1 MDITETDKTR
11 SESDK
16 ASDPAA
22 DSEDLANAPKSTEVD
37 EGDNGKQDIS
47 HTEAEGDHQTDQQ
60 FGALNHSRDGKNRD
74 KVMKD
79 NSLEDNLSEVT
90 LTRW

>member
-37 EGDNGKQDIS
+37 EGDNGETKINSSSKQDIS

-60 FGALNHSRDGKNRD
+60 FGALNHSRDGKNSD
-74 KVMKD
+74 KVMKY
-79 NSLEDNLSEVT
+79 NICP
-90 LTRW
+90 R